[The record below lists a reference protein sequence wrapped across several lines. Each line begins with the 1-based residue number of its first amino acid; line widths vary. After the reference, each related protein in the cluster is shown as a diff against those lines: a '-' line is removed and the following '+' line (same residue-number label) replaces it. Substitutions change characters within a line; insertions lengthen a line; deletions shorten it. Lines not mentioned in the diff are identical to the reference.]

1 MSMADSSGAGTVIG
15 ASIAAVIAFLGLVV
29 SKEQKTSE
37 FRQAWIDALRNDLAI
52 YLSRINSAYDAAVAG
67 FESTAELW
75 KNVREDVVS
84 MTDASTRIRLRLNH
98 KEEPSDAILR
108 TIRRIDKLF
117 SPGIQPT
124 KPQELDDLQ
133 HQLESQAAIVLKAEW
148 KRVKRGEPI
157 FVWAKWISLS
167 VLCLVSDCT

>member
-98 KEEPSDAILR
+98 KEERERYSNSILWSS
-108 TIRRIDKLF
+108 TLNVI
-117 SPGIQPT
+117 
-124 KPQELDDLQ
+124 
-133 HQLESQAAIVLKAEW
+133 
-148 KRVKRGEPI
+148 
-157 FVWAKWISLS
+157 
-167 VLCLVSDCT
+167 LVSWGVTEKKMCCGGEVLYRSK